1 MILNFHDF
9 FDQLDFTGLV
19 GLSIFIFFVKSNL
32 TSKNWIIIFVKI
44 QVSKLVVGF
53 GEQIQNMI
61 SMNVIVRDS
70 KSRLLYVLLAL
81 SVRKVI

>member
-19 GLSIFIFFVKSNL
+19 GLFFYFFVKSNL